1 MTLCFSAVR
10 PVRTAGV
17 FFFFLVLLT
26 EPLMRGAP
34 VLCCDCPQC
43 GSTIGA
49 PSWKRQ
55 RLSVDHVLLSI
66 RSVGSEGERK
76 RELHGSFARSHD
88 IRRRGDDEFRLYE
101 TCGASLEKS
110 STVCFRDNGT
120 RAVVTLYRD
129 GMTVGRG
136 PAVVAMT
143 DCRKQLL

>member
-1 MTLCFSAVR
+1 
-10 PVRTAGV
+10 
-17 FFFFLVLLT
+17 
-26 EPLMRGAP
+26 MRGAP

-66 RSVGSEGERK
+66 RSVGSDGERK

-110 STVCFRDNGT
+110 STVCFRDNRNARSSHPIPG
-120 RAVVTLYRD
+120 RD
-129 GMTVGRG
+129 
-136 PAVVAMT
+136 
-143 DCRKQLL
+143 DCGSRSSGGGDD